1 MNNPP
6 EFNAVQ
12 LTSAP
17 GALAEQII
25 KQIRDGKLTPG
36 TLLPS
41 QRELAKIFKV
51 GLGSVREAIKILD
64 VMGYLEVIRGK
75 GTFVSKSLATS
86 EQKKVSHLDRVLEA
100 VSLADLMKARE
111 IVECAAA
118 GLSAKF
124 ADAESISRLKNITGD
139 MEASFNDTDIFYD
152 LDFSFHELVAEA
164 CNNKALFEIIKML
177 VDQTHKH
184 INFMTDSLRL
194 AIPGNIERAV
204 GTARDV
210 VACIEAGDVEG
221 AAQSMKA
228 HINTVNYELDKKLTR
243 IKE

>member
-1 MNNPP
+1 MTNPP

-12 LTSAP
+12 LKSAP

-25 KQIRDGKLTPG
+25 KQIQGGKLTPG

-100 VSLADLMKARE
+100 VSLADLMTARE

-118 GLSAKF
+118 GLAAKS

-152 LDFSFHELVAEA
+152 LDFFL
-164 CNNKALFEIIKML
+164 
-177 VDQTHKH
+177 
-184 INFMTDSLRL
+184 
-194 AIPGNIERAV
+194 P
-204 GTARDV
+204 
-210 VACIEAGDVEG
+210 
-221 AAQSMKA
+221 
-228 HINTVNYELDKKLTR
+228 
-243 IKE
+243 